1 MKIGELLL
9 AKQLIDRATLARALL
24 EQPRTEQ
31 RLCSMLIARKLLDPD
46 DAARALAEQHGLAG
60 VLQRHLAGRDPEVAK
75 LLPAELARTSVAL
88 PVGRMRDGELI
99 ICVRDPIRGL
109 IPQLEAATK
118 STVVLAIAPATQ
130 LEQLVITVYGR
141 APSGEFDVEIGT
153 RPMAVVAELGP
164 LHLVDLDDTRV
175 KKDPTQTGPTLARTV
190 SGTPALPR
198 TMTAPQPPRTMT
210 ASQPPRTTT
219 PPTPPR
225 RERHSGQNIV
235 PLTLP
240 ATVAAIENATTR
252 DEAIDSAMTYA
263 TVRWPAAL
271 LLAVREGAALG
282 VRGHGP
288 HLTEDAVQAIA
299 IPLGAPS
306 IVKAAHDTR
315 QLATSPPPGSGAV
328 QERLSRLLGAAPCA
342 APIFVGAH
350 VTCVLAIG
358 ADAADDDAAGELE
371 RVASAMGTA
380 FTRIMVDAKK
390 S

>member
-9 AKQLIDRATLARALL
+9 AKQLVDKSTLARALL

-31 RLCSMLIARKLLDPD
+31 RLCSLLIARKLLDPD

-75 LLPAELARTSVAL
+75 LLPAELARSSVAL
-88 PVGRMRDGELI
+88 LLGRKRDGELI

-109 IPQLEAATK
+109 LPQLEAATK

-130 LEQLVITVYGR
+130 LEELVISVYGR

-175 KKDPTQTGPTLARTV
+175 KKDPTQTAPALSRTQ
-190 SGTPALPR
+190 SGSPALPR
-198 TMTAPQPPRTMT
+198 TMTGPQPPRTT
-210 ASQPPRTTT
+210 
-219 PPTPPR
+219 TPPR
-225 RERHSGQNIV
+225 RERHSGANIV

-240 ATVAAIENATTR
+240 ATVAAIEAAANR
-252 DEAIDSAMTYA
+252 DDAIENAMTYA
-263 TVRWPAAL
+263 SVRWPSAL
-271 LLAVREGAALG
+271 LLAVHEGAALG

-288 HLTEDAVQAIA
+288 QLTAETVQAVA
-299 IPLGAPS
+299 IPLGAAS
-306 IVKAAHDTR
+306 IVKTAYYTR
-315 QLATSPPPGSGAV
+315 RIATEVPAGAI
-328 QERLSRLLGAAPCA
+328 QERVSRLLGGAPCA
-342 APIFVGAH
+342 VPVFIGSH

-358 ADAADDDAAGELE
+358 ADAADADAASELE
-371 RVASAMGTA
+371 RVAAAMGTA
-380 FTRIMVDAKK
+380 FTRIVLDAKK

>member
-1 MKIGELLL
+1 
-9 AKQLIDRATLARALL
+9 
-24 EQPRTEQ
+24 
-31 RLCSMLIARKLLDPD
+31 MLIARKLLDPD
-46 DAARALAEQHGLAG
+46 VAARALAEQHGLAG

-88 PVGRMRDGELI
+88 PIGRMRDGELI

-130 LEQLVITVYGR
+130 LEELVISVYGR

-175 KKDPTQTGPTLARTV
+175 KKDPTQTAPVLARTQ
-190 SGTPALPR
+190 SGNPMLPR
-198 TMTAPQPPRTMT
+198 TMTAPQPPRTT
-210 ASQPPRTTT
+210 
-219 PPTPPR
+219 TPPR
-225 RERHSGQNIV
+225 RERHSGANIV

-240 ATVAAIENATTR
+240 ATVAALEAAATR
-252 DEAIDSAMTYA
+252 DDAVETAMTYA
-263 TVRWPAAL
+263 SVRWPTAL
-271 LLAVREGAALG
+271 LLAVHEGAALG

-288 HLTEDAVQAIA
+288 QLTDETVQAIA
-299 IPLGAPS
+299 IPLSAPS
-306 IVKAAHDTR
+306 IVKTAHDAR
-315 QLATSPPPGSGAV
+315 RLATDVPAGAI
-328 QERLSRLLGAAPCA
+328 QERLSRLLGAGAAPCA
-342 APIFVGAH
+342 MPVLIGPH

-358 ADAADDDAAGELE
+358 ADAADADAAGELE

-380 FTRIMVDAKK
+380 FTRILRDAKK